1 MNKTKFFTRIICWVL
16 AALML
21 MGTLGYIIMFL

>member
-1 MNKTKFFTRIICWVL
+1 MKKTKLFTRVLCWVL
-16 AALML
+16 AGLML